1 MSKNIT
7 LTFDKGS
14 VRSYDEFGRMHV
26 KVANISKAN
35 ICDYLGE
42 EIPDWE
48 ELGLDP
54 KKVYKLYRDP
64 QELAKAVPSCN
75 NIQLMS
81 THIAVSADEPQKDIV
96 AGSTGTDGVFNAPYL
111 QNSLVIWD
119 KDDIKNIENESVKEL
134 SCGYAYK
141 PDMTPGS
148 VDGVRYDGVMRDI
161 VFNHVALVKQGRAG
175 SDVVVG
181 DSQPLFMEK
190 QMGKQALSAKAQM
203 VKGAVLAHLTLAADQ
218 MPTLNKILANV
229 SQANYSKMKSSLATR
244 IHALAKDTSR
254 LEEVNKFLD
263 RLDSA
268 PGEGAGGY
276 GVGDDDPDS
285 DVDYNTGEGEKKGK
299 AKVLPPGK
307 EDPDE
312 NEQDGAEALVP
323 DEDGAVIAKLEEL
336 LKMLKGDKPG
346 DDTEGEDE
354 EVEGETS
361 MIGADEPEQSAGG
374 AESDP
379 KAGKNKNLIP
389 GGKKAMDSAI
399 KAACAAAAKDAENRT
414 IARLRSIAE
423 AEEIVRPYVGKLAA
437 MDSADKV
444 YKAAL
449 GILKVDV
456 TGVPAVAYKHILLA
470 RPVPG
475 ARNPAPSV
483 GANDSSVTS
492 NVTEIFPNLS
502 RLG

>member
-1 MSKNIT
+1 MTEFK

-14 VRSYDEFGRMHV
+14 VRTIDEFGRMHV

-42 EIPDWE
+42 EIPGFD

-54 KKVYKLYRDP
+54 KAVYKLYRDP
-64 QELAKAVPSCN
+64 EELKKAVPSCN

-81 THIAVSADEPQKDIV
+81 VHVAVTADEPQKKVV

-119 KDDIKNIENESVKEL
+119 KDDIENIENGSVKEL
-134 SCGYAYK
+134 SCGYAYT
-141 PDMTPGS
+141 PDMTPGQAQ
-148 VDGVRYDGVMRDI
+148 GVRYDGVMRDI

-218 MPTLNKILANV
+218 MPALNKILANV
-229 SQANYSKMKSSLATR
+229 SQVNFSKQKRAIAKGIHSLAG
-244 IHALAKDTSR
+244 DTSR

-276 GVGDDDPDS
+276 GVEDDDPDS
-285 DVDYNTGEGEKKGK
+285 DVDYKDGKGEPKGET
-299 AKVLPPGK
+299 KVKTPGE
-307 EDPDE
+307 EDDDE
-312 NEQDGAEALVP
+312 DEQDGAEALVP

-354 EVEGETS
+354 DPPGETS
-361 MIGADEPEQSAGG
+361 NIGADEPEQSAGG
-374 AESDP
+374 ANADP
-379 KAGKNKNLIP
+379 KSAKNKAMIP
-389 GGKKAMDSAI
+389 SQKAMDAAI
-399 KAACAAAAKDAENRT
+399 KLACDATAKATEART
-414 IARLRSIAE
+414 ISRLRSIAE

-437 MDSADKV
+437 MDSAEKV

-449 GILKVDV
+449 DFLKVDV
-456 TGVPAVAYKHILLA
+456 TGVPSAAFKHILLA
-470 RPVPG
+470 RPAPG
-475 ARNPAPSV
+475 QAAHRPV
-483 GANDSSVTS
+483 QANDSSSTS
-492 NVTEIFPNLS
+492 NVIEAFPNLS